1 MYRMFY
7 EWSNFTPIST
17 GVGLI
22 EVFLEVP
29 SPASWWVYRICVIST
44 ELVSRGRARGT
55 FSKPKPKIFGSIETQ
70 SKYQDYYRTNIERA
84 NMSFDLNQNH
94 FQPTNDN
101 SEIVS

>member
-1 MYRMFY
+1 M
-7 EWSNFTPIST
+7 
-17 GVGLI
+17 
-22 EVFLEVP
+22 
-29 SPASWWVYRICVIST
+29 IST

-55 FSKPKPKIFGSIETQ
+55 FFSKPKIFLGSIETQ